1 MKTVKR
7 ERYSSDFKDRA
18 VAMVSLGR
26 PVPEVAQELGI
37 GPSILYR
44 WTQSQR
50 QGAQNAPAQLG
61 GVAQRAVGE
70 LDEAAELR
78 RLRKENAQLLLE
90 NDILKKAAV
99 ILGTQPP
106 SKPAR

>member
-1 MKTVKR
+1 MKTVNRK
-7 ERYSSDFKDRA
+7 RYSSDFISQA
-18 VAMVSLGR
+18 VALVSLGR

-37 GPSILYR
+37 GQSILYR
-44 WTQSQR
+44 WTQAQR
-50 QGAQNAPAQLG
+50 QGGQGASAQLG
-61 GVAQRAVGE
+61 GVVQRAVGE

-99 ILGTQPP
+99 ILGTQPQ